1 MGLFSLFH
9 KKKEKEAGQRAADME
24 EVEENESFAEDGDFE
39 ENEEFAEE
47 EDFAEDEE
55 FAEEEDFEEDE
66 EFAEPEEDLTDDEN
80 FEEPTE
86 SDTEDVTVEE
96 SAEGNVDYE
105 SPEAEAEESFE
116 DPEEETFEA
125 SEDETFESPEAETRE
140 ASCEGETSEDE
151 LPEDQ
156 TSEDEFS
163 EQAPFAPTQPWPDE
177 RDTWQNADP
186 AYGRM
191 YAPQDRG
198 GEEFNQEN
206 GRGEDNEKADKD
218 SIGAGTI
225 FLITLTAAMIGG
237 LLGAWFLIF
246 GVRIARGF
254 GLTGTTTSYLFEGTR
269 EKTTLKTSQVDTSTV
284 LSAAD
289 LYELNVGST
298 VGIVTQITTTGYW
311 GSTATGTASGSGFIL
326 TEDGYIVT
334 NYHVIE
340 GANSVMVSMYGGQ
353 SWYADICGYD
363 KNNDVAVL
371 KVDATGLTPVVLGD
385 SDNLRVGEDVVAIGN
400 PLGELPF
407 SLTQG
412 SISALNRSIH
422 LKNGTNM
429 DLIQTDTAI
438 NSGNSGG
445 ALFNMYGEVI
455 GITNAKF
462 STNIYSSDA
471 SIDNIGFA
479 IPMNSVRDIIANI
492 IEKGYIVKPFLG
504 VTVQSYQATKEN
516 GQILYGAKVIS
527 IEKDGPAAKVGI
539 LPGDIITYLNG
550 TMVHTSTELVKLVG
564 ARKSGEEVSVTL
576 LRGGREMKIQVV
588 LGERHQSAFE
598 DAETTASSEEET
610 QEAQET
616 QPGIGRE
623 DYDSSEDFSGEF
635 SGEAED
641 EPETEAQGNRPNRRG
656 SEETAPAGPW
666 Y

>member
-1 MGLFSLFH
+1 MPWREKMERNAKMGLFSLFH
-9 KKKEKEAGQRAADME
+9 KKKDKEAGQRAADMG
-24 EVEENESFAEDGDFE
+24 EVEENESFAEDGDF
-39 ENEEFAEE
+39 
-47 EDFAEDEE
+47 DEDEE
-55 FAEEEDFEEDE
+55 FAEEE
-66 EFAEPEEDLTDDEN
+66 PL
-80 FEEPTE
+80 
-86 SDTEDVTVEE
+86 
-96 SAEGNVDYE
+96 
-105 SPEAEAEESFE
+105 
-116 DPEEETFEA
+116 EA

-151 LPEDQ
+151 LPED
-156 TSEDEFS
+156 EFS
-163 EQAPFAPTQPWPDE
+163 EPAPFTPTQPWPDE

-198 GEEFNQEN
+198 GEEYNQEN

-218 SIGAGTI
+218 GIGAGTI

-371 KVDATGLTPVVLGD
+371 KVDANGLTPVVLGD

-407 SLTQG
+407 SLTKG

-479 IPMNSVRDIIANI
+479 IPMNSVRDIISNI
-492 IEKGYIVKPFLG
+492 IEKGYIVKPFMG
-504 VTVQSYQATKEN
+504 VTVQSYQETKEN

-527 IEKDGPAAKVGI
+527 LEKDGPAAKAGI

-564 ARKSGEEVSVTL
+564 AKKSGEEVIVTL
-576 LRGGREMKIQVV
+576 LRGGREMKLQVV

-610 QEAQET
+610 QEAQES

-623 DYDSSEDFSGEF
+623 DYDSSEDFSDEF
-635 SGEAED
+635 SGEAGR
-641 EPETEAQGNRPNRRG
+641 EPETEAEGNRPNRRG